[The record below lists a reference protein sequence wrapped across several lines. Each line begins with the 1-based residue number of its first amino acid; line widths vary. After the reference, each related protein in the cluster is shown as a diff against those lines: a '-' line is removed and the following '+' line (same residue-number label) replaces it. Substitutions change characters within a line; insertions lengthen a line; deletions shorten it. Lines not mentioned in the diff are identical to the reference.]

1 MLLINF
7 LLMWACSIPV
17 VLLFA
22 VNGIRRAYCSRDF
35 SSEPGMASDSECSRI
50 AQAASVVSRILS
62 SSSMAT
68 LKRLLQP
75 AAGKSCRPLAIWCTL
90 CRMFW
95 NRLPI
100 RHWSNSTHRVT
111 PFKQFSRFHSS
122 TSCIPLW
129 QFAFLFFNTIIII
142 LLENLLLFIF
152 IICFRSGERA
162 GRFEC
167 HWVLRKP
174 PGTTNATEGTGPECW
189 DCELKIR
196 NQSSKSKPLKF
207 ESKLSNARSAQRNAS
222 YLPRNWF
229 ICLCLLSA
237 NCFVHF
243 VRPFEFLIKNFW
255 FILVIFWMASSS
267 ITWASK
273 RQNVR
278 RDCSAEC
285 YFSCCLVN
293 KRWKVRVSREFG
305 RFSSDRYRSLQFI

>member
-1 MLLINF
+1 MAFGERIVLAISLANREWLLIPNALE
-7 LLMWACSIPV
+7 LLKQ
-17 VLLFA
+17 LLKSREFWVPA
-22 VNGIRRAYCSRDF
+22 QWQLLSDFFNQPLVSRAGHLLSGALCAECFETDCLLDTGLIALTELLHSSNSRD
-35 SSEPGMASDSECSRI
+35 SIHR
-50 AQAASVVSRILS
+50 
-62 SSSMAT
+62 
-68 LKRLLQP
+68 P
-75 AAGKSCRPLAIWCTL
+75 AAYRSG
-90 CRMFW
+90 
-95 NRLPI
+95 
-100 RHWSNSTHRVT
+100 NSL
-111 PFKQFSRFHSS
+111 S
-122 TSCIPLW
+122 
-129 QFAFLFFNTIIII
+129 FFNTIIII

-174 PGTTNATEGTGPECW
+174 PGTTNATEGTGPDCW

-222 YLPRNWF
+222 YLSRNWF

-267 ITWASK
+267 VTWASK

-278 RDCSAEC
+278 RDCSAKC